1 MCGEQN
7 IFILHRGTK
16 VPLGNVDN
24 TAIRTVLQVKSS
36 FLRTFGRMHKIG
48 GLKMSELYNRI
59 EDKAREKGLTVG
71 GLCDLSGVYQSRLA
85 DLKNGRTKHL
95 SESIIRKL
103 ANTLGTTPE
112 DLLYGANSRRILHV
126 DLDNDRLDFRLICE
140 SMNTSQLLSLLNAV
154 TKELNARSNSQSW
167 NRK

>member
-1 MCGEQN
+1 
-7 IFILHRGTK
+7 
-16 VPLGNVDN
+16 
-24 TAIRTVLQVKSS
+24 
-36 FLRTFGRMHKIG
+36 
-48 GLKMSELYNRI
+48 MSELYNRI

-71 GLCDLSGVYQSRLA
+71 GLCDMSGVYQSRLA

-154 TKELNARSNSQSW
+154 TKELNARSNSQRW
-167 NRK
+167 NGK